1 MATKID
7 LNALRKSI
15 GLKQAELAEKIG
27 IKQAYLSELET
38 GKKPIP
44 TSLYNTLIEVFGED
58 ICDNFAISNEDCDT
72 EQHFHGDITGPNPQF
87 AARDF
92 TNNPPCSFG
101 AEIDKIIV
109 AMTAQADLTKEA
121 HEITRRAQDQ
131 VDRAQAQVD
140 KAQSQMDRLL
150 AIIEQKLN
158 IVAI

>member
-1 MATKID
+1 MAQQID

-38 GKKPIP
+38 GKKPIS
-44 TSLYNTLIEVFGED
+44 TQLYNTLIEVFGEET
-58 ICDNFAISNEDCDT
+58 CDNFAISQEDSDIA
-72 EQHFHGDITGPNPQF
+72 QHFHGDITGSNPQF

-92 TNNPPCSFG
+92 TNNPPCTFG
-101 AEIDKIIV
+101 AEIDKIVSAI
-109 AMTAQADLTKEA
+109 MAQVQITEAA

-140 KAQSQMDRLL
+140 KAQTQIDRLL
-150 AIIEQKLN
+150 SMLETKFN
-158 IVAI
+158 IPKQ